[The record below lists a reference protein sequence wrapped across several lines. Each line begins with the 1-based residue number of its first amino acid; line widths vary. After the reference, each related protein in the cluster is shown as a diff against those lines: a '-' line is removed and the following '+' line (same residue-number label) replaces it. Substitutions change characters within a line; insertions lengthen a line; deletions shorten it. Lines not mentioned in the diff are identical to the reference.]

1 MLCPFIV
8 LSHRRGVNILSLST
22 VYRFR
27 WHIAVAILLV
37 ALLMGM
43 LPLMSHAT
51 RATGSHTQSK
61 PVSITFKSHHFSFAQ
76 SSLQAPPDSFCRS
89 HFNIPCYSPQEMRNA
104 YDITPVLNA
113 GFNGKGQTIV
123 IIDSFGSPTIVN
135 DLHVFDAGYGLP
147 DPPSFKILTPLGT
160 IKFNPSNPDMVN
172 WAFETSLDVEWAHAI
187 APGANIV
194 LMTSPVSETQ
204 GVQGMPEFLYLEK
217 YAVNH
222 HIGNIISQSWG
233 TTEETLFTPGGRQI
247 LNSFNDFYKQAGQQ
261 GITFLASSGDSGVA
275 NVNVNGKIYPFPTV
289 IFPASSPYVT
299 AVGGT
304 SLYATTSGVYQHE
317 TVWNNSIGATWGGV
331 SNYFAEPGYQ
341 QQNLPSSDQSLLK
354 GNRGLPD
361 IAYNADPNT
370 AILVYISFLGGSNNG
385 YYFIGGTSEGAPQWA
400 GIIADGNQ
408 WAGHPFGFLN
418 NDIYQLGSGSDYG
431 ESFHDITVG
440 NNSFAGIK
448 GYNATPGW
456 DLTTGWGTPKAATML
471 SELIE
476 IASGQSS

>member
-1 MLCPFIV
+1 M
-8 LSHRRGVNILSLST
+8 
-22 VYRFR
+22 
-27 WHIAVAILLV
+27 
-37 ALLMGM
+37 
-43 LPLMSHAT
+43 
-51 RATGSHTQSK
+51 
-61 PVSITFKSHHFSFAQ
+61 
-76 SSLQAPPDSFCRS
+76 
-89 HFNIPCYSPQEMRNA
+89 
-104 YDITPVLNA
+104 
-113 GFNGKGQTIV
+113 
-123 IIDSFGSPTIVN
+123 
-135 DLHVFDAGYGLP
+135 
-147 DPPSFKILTPLGT
+147 
-160 IKFNPSNPDMVN
+160 
-172 WAFETSLDVEWAHAI
+172 
-187 APGANIV
+187 
-194 LMTSPVSETQ
+194 
-204 GVQGMPEFLYLEK
+204 
-217 YAVNH
+217 
-222 HIGNIISQSWG
+222 
-233 TTEETLFTPGGRQI
+233 
-247 LNSFNDFYKQAGQQ
+247 
-261 GITFLASSGDSGVA
+261 A

-317 TVWNNSIGATWGGV
+317 TVWNNSIGATGGGV

-385 YYFIGGTSEGAPQWA
+385 YYFIGGTSEGSPQWA

-418 NDIYQLGSGSDYG
+418 NDIYQLGSGSDYA
-431 ESFHDITVG
+431 ESFHDVTVG
-440 NNSFAGIK
+440 NNSFAGIH